1 MSGTLYLV
9 GTPIGN
15 LEDLTLRAQRVLA
28 EVDLVA
34 AEDTRR
40 TVHLLSHL
48 GISKPI
54 MSYHEHNRRTAAPKL
69 IAALQEGRTVALVSD
84 AGMPVVSDP
93 GAELVREAAALGIA
107 VTVIPGPCA
116 VSSALA
122 LSGMAGDRFA
132 FEGFLPREGKARR
145 EALAALK
152 NERRTMVFYEAP
164 HRLRRTLQDL
174 LAALGDREAA
184 LCNDITKFYERV
196 DRAPLTTLLS
206 QAQDKEPRGEYAL
219 VVQGSQSAA
228 DIQPED
234 QYTALPPE
242 QHVAALIAQGLGRQE
257 AIKRVARERR
267 LPRNDVYQAYL
278 RTQNH
283 QI

>member
-15 LEDLTLRAQRVLA
+15 LEDLTLRAKRVLG

-54 MSYHEHNRRTAAPKL
+54 VSYHEHNSRSAGDRLLT
-69 IAALQEGRTVALVSD
+69 ALQQGRAVALVSD

-93 GAELVREAAALGIA
+93 GSDLVRRAAAQGIA
-107 VTVIPGPCA
+107 VTVVPGPCA
-116 VSSALA
+116 ASSALA
-122 LSGMAGDRFA
+122 LSGMDGARYT
-132 FEGFLPREGKARR
+132 FEGFLPREGKSRR
-145 EALAALK
+145 LALQALK
-152 NERRTMVFYEAP
+152 GEPRPLVFYEAP

-174 LAALGDREAA
+174 LDTLGDREAA

-196 DRAPLTTLLS
+196 DRGSLSALLALT
-206 QAQDKEPRGEYAL
+206 AEKEPRGEYAL
-219 VVQGSQSAA
+219 VVGPPDAQTEEKAAPAASADPVQRALELMAGGVSRTEAAKQAAKELGS
-228 DIQPED
+228 
-234 QYTALPPE
+234 T
-242 QHVAALIAQGLGRQE
+242 
-257 AIKRVARERR
+257 
-267 LPRNDVYQAYL
+267 RNAVYQAL
-278 RTQNH
+278 LQRQGEEGL
-283 QI
+283 